1 MWDTSERFRVFC
13 WGCVR
18 WDGDAWAFFGLVFLL
33 FLGGA
38 GWFGA
43 SVCVCV

>member
-1 MWDTSERFRVFC
+1 MRGLFLVW
-13 WGCVR
+13 
-18 WDGDAWAFFGLVFLL
+18 FGFLL